1 MSDNTGLSPFFVW
14 FRRAFW
20 VDDRPRSEP
29 GKVRVF
35 LDRYLW
41 LFFLLALLLG
51 FGCGLV
57 AEFYIFQWDSH
68 PAVSFWLFLMPS
80 VLLGWVALRP
90 GRGALVG
97 LVALLAVTLGHF
109 VGAQFTEYDQNNLE
123 YRGWVF
129 IAVVVGYFLGF
140 LGHKIRSSRMIT
152 RALAASTPAT
162 LLCIPLYLW
171 YEGVHYFFDYFDPRM
186 AVFDVGSALLL
197 LLLCRGVVARAV
209 AILCI
214 PVLFY
219 PLGLSL
225 VITSPL
231 LWYSGG
237 GI

>member
-1 MSDNTGLSPFFVW
+1 MSENTGLSPFFVW

-20 VDDRPRSEP
+20 VDDRPRPEP

-41 LFFLLALLLG
+41 LFFFLALLLG

-57 AEFYIFQWDSH
+57 AEFYVFKWDSH

-109 VGAQFTEYDQNNLE
+109 EGAQFTEYDQNNLE

-129 IAVVVGYFLGF
+129 IAVVVGSFLGF

-162 LLCIPLYLW
+162 LLCLPLYFW
-171 YEGVHYFFDYFDPRM
+171 HEDVSYFADYFDPRM
-186 AVFDVGSALLL
+186 AAVDVFSAFLLL
-197 LLLCRGVVARAV
+197 LMCRGIVARVVAV
-209 AILCI
+209 LCA

>member
-1 MSDNTGLSPFFVW
+1 MSENTGLSPFFVW

-20 VDDRPRSEP
+20 VDDRPRPEP

-129 IAVVVGYFLGF
+129 IAVVVGSFLGF

-162 LLCIPLYLW
+162 LLCIPIYAW
-171 YEGVHYFFDYFDPRM
+171 YTNVAYFADYFDPRM
-186 AVFDVGSALLL
+186 AAVDVGSALLL

>member
-1 MSDNTGLSPFFVW
+1 MIVPGLS
-14 FRRAFW
+14 RA
-20 VDDRPRSEP
+20 RC
-29 GKVRVF
+29 G
-35 LDRYLW
+35 
-41 LFFLLALLLG
+41 FFLIGICGCFFSWPSCLG
-51 FGCGLV
+51 LVVGWLRSSMFFNGIPILRFLFGCFWCLLCCWGGWLCVLV
-57 AEFYIFQWDSH
+57 
-68 PAVSFWLFLMPS
+68 
-80 VLLGWVALRP
+80 G
-90 GRGALVG
+90 GALVG

-129 IAVVVGYFLGF
+129 IAVVVGSFLGF

-162 LLCIPLYLW
+162 LLCLPLYFW
-171 YEGVHYFFDYFDPRM
+171 HEDVSYFADYFDPRM
-186 AVFDVGSALLL
+186 AAVDVLSAFLLL
-197 LLLCRGVVARAV
+197 LMCRGIVARVVAV
-209 AILCI
+209 LCA

>member
-1 MSDNTGLSPFFVW
+1 MSENTGLSPFFVW

-20 VDDRPRSEP
+20 VDDRPRPEP

-41 LFFLLALLLG
+41 LFFFLALLLG
-51 FGCGLV
+51 VGCGLV
-57 AEFYIFQWDSH
+57 AEFYVFKWDSH
-68 PAVSFWLFLMPS
+68 PAVSFWLFLVPS

-129 IAVVVGYFLGF
+129 IAVVVGSFLGF

-162 LLCIPLYLW
+162 LLCLPLYFW
-171 YEGVHYFFDYFDPRM
+171 HEDVSYFADYFDPRM
-186 AVFDVGSALLL
+186 AAVDVLSAFLLL
-197 LLLCRGVVARAV
+197 LMCRGIVARVVAV
-209 AILCI
+209 LCA